1 MKNLFHKSFPLL
13 LIGLLV
19 GSVLAQP
26 VEAQQRQRGQQLSQ
40 EQREEMRERL
50 QNLTPEQREAL
61 REQMTQRRES
71 ATTNTERGAES
82 RMQSWLNPEQR
93 EQIKELRLDV
103 MEKRLP
109 LKNQLNEAKAR
120 LKTVSTGSEIN
131 EKEAKK
137 LIDSMHQL
145 EADIKKLEWDLRM
158 DVRAMLTEEQQVRFD
173 QMPWPRIAAERKNAP
188 VRRAKMVKKVYEHR
202 QDMHKKHKMM
212 Y

>member
-1 MKNLFHKSFPLL
+1 MKNLFHKSLPLL

-19 GSVLAQP
+19 GSVITQP
-26 VEAQQRQRGQQLSQ
+26 VEAQQRQRGQQLTQ
-40 EQREEMRERL
+40 EQREQMRERL

-61 REQMTQRRES
+61 REQMTQRRANATANSQRGEES
-71 ATTNTERGAES
+71 QL
-82 RMQSWLNPEQR
+82 QSMLTPEQR
-93 EQIKELRLDV
+93 EQIKALRLDV

-120 LKTVSTGSEIN
+120 LKTVSTGETIN
-131 EKEAKK
+131 EVEAKK
-137 LIDSMHQL
+137 LIDAMHEL

-173 QMPWPRIAAERKNAP
+173 QLPWPRMTAELGKVP
-188 VRRAKMVKKVYEHR
+188 MRRAKMVKKAYEHR

>member
-19 GSVLAQP
+19 GSVVTQT

-40 EQREEMRERL
+40 EQREQMRDRYLENLSPEQREAMQKRMSERYKNG
-50 QNLTPEQREAL
+50 QYDKKEGVESWLTPEQREEVKA
-61 REQMTQRRES
+61 
-71 ATTNTERGAES
+71 
-82 RMQSWLNPEQR
+82 
-93 EQIKELRLDV
+93 LRLDM

-120 LKTVSTGSEIN
+120 LKTVSTGETIN
-131 EKEAKK
+131 EAEAKK
-137 LIDSMHQL
+137 LIDAMYEL

-158 DVRAMLTEEQQVRFD
+158 DVRAMLTDEQQVRFD
-173 QMPWPRIAAERKNAP
+173 QMPWPRMAVERGKGP
-188 VRRAKMVKKVYEHR
+188 MRRAKMVKKAYEHR
-202 QDMHKKHKMM
+202 QNMHKKHQMM